1 MDGSSA
7 TALTR
12 PVALI
17 DCLGGRCKTLI
28 PCVECSTM
36 MEGTHSERE
45 AQSVLP
51 NSWFRHRPFV
61 SPN

>member
-12 PVALI
+12 PVALVESI
-17 DCLGGRCKTLI
+17 GGRRKALT
-28 PCVECSTM
+28 PYVECSSV
-36 MEGTHSERE
+36 MEGTHSEHE
-45 AQSVLP
+45 AQSALP